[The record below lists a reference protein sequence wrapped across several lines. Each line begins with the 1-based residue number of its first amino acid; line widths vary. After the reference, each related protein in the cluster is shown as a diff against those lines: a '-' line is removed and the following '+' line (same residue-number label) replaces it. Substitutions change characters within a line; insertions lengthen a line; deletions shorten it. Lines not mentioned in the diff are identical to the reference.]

1 MAETIEPP
9 PSAPWIL
16 GGVSMGG
23 MIAYEM
29 ARHRKPDAVVLIA
42 SCRTRQSLRHGFHAR
57 RTVVPWLPVGI
68 WSVAKWLAPSVL
80 AGSRRYDA
88 AAQSRLVRM
97 FQEMDSAFMHWALSA
112 ILGWNPTLL
121 AGVRVFQIHGG
132 RDLMIPARSVD
143 ADTLIADGGH
153 MINLTHAEEVNAF
166 IAKAA
171 ACACVGNLDDHHH
184 RRTCWSGKEHGGPGA
199 GPAAGL
205 LFLDTGA
212 MYRAVALAGLRRG
225 LDWDVP
231 DDLARLARKLDLRI
245 AGERTYLDG
254 EDVTEAVRTSEV
266 TAVTR
271 YAADNPQVRDH
282 LVRLQRQLAGR
293 RTSSRKDG
301 TKEPWCSPA
310 PSAKSS
316 SRPAPRNAPGG
327 GCVT

>member
-1 MAETIEPP
+1 MAGEFQLMLLPGLGADVRLFEPQRRAFPQLVVPPWIPPKKNESLSAYAARMAEMIEPP
-9 PSAPWIL
+9 PSGPWIL

-29 ARHRKPDAVVLIA
+29 ARHRKPDTVVLIA
-42 SCRTRQSLRHGFHAR
+42 SCRTRQSLRHGFHAGAH
-57 RTVVPWLPVGI
+57 VVPWLPVGI

-171 ACACVGNLDDHHH
+171 ACA
-184 RRTCWSGKEHGGPGA
+184 S
-199 GPAAGL
+199 
-205 LFLDTGA
+205 
-212 MYRAVALAGLRRG
+212 
-225 LDWDVP
+225 
-231 DDLARLARKLDLRI
+231 
-245 AGERTYLDG
+245 
-254 EDVTEAVRTSEV
+254 
-266 TAVTR
+266 
-271 YAADNPQVRDH
+271 
-282 LVRLQRQLAGR
+282 
-293 RTSSRKDG
+293 
-301 TKEPWCSPA
+301 
-310 PSAKSS
+310 
-316 SRPAPRNAPGG
+316 
-327 GCVT
+327 